1 MPKVWDKTPQN
12 HANSQ
17 ITNLTD
23 DTTLWISDSE
33 GQTSELSDDVRN
45 SVGMAPRLRRNFLGL
60 VNWLV
65 AKWRRHT
72 YLEKE

>member
-12 HANSQ
+12 HVNSQ

-33 GQTSELSDDVRN
+33 GQISELSDDVKN
-45 SVGMAPRLRRNFLGL
+45 SVGMAPRLRRNLWGL
-60 VNWLV
+60 VNWSV
-65 AKWRRHT
+65 VKWRRHT